1 MEISEEWNTAHT
13 SKFYIASEGSAL
25 NQVEKNLCWHAT
37 ALYYKTYTFI
47 VQKFCSHLLY
57 REFYKRGLLILC

>member
-1 MEISEEWNTAHT
+1 MEHTAHT
-13 SKFYIASEGSAL
+13 LKFYIASEGSAL
-25 NQVEKNLCWHAT
+25 NQVKKNLSWHAK

-57 REFYKRGLLILC
+57 KELYK